1 MYGRLFSTWKRRAF
15 CSLRGVVSRAEGA
28 ARESSL
34 GAPQSGWG
42 ERCDA
47 EHRNEGKVGGL
58 HWRAPT
64 YRRLRRHFFH
74 RGRRNAPEGA
84 RARIDSEVNERRS
97 CRTRA
102 CATRPSSVS
111 ASSSASPYKSIRKL
125 KLCRFQGV
133 PIIPASSVKS
143 KRRKGM
149 TQMSGDAGLANFF
162 EAVRPAIGQCGDRTR
177 FRGDEKDPSRS
188 ERRPF
193 EMCGTGVSHAC
204 SRVGGAS
211 VVVGRRGAS
220 RRAFPRGAWERD
232 GLGRDGG
239 FFENLITNSH
249 SKSLTYLR
257 KSSG

>member
-1 MYGRLFSTWKRRAF
+1 MSNLNQRIGHGVLLPHASRVSWQCPGRIARTMRLVLFTMYGRLFSTWKRRAF

-125 KLCRFQGV
+125 KLCRFQGGSDYTCV
-133 PIIPASSVKS
+133 I
-143 KRRKGM
+143 R
-149 TQMSGDAGLANFF
+149 
-162 EAVRPAIGQCGDRTR
+162 
-177 FRGDEKDPSRS
+177 
-188 ERRPF
+188 
-193 EMCGTGVSHAC
+193 
-204 SRVGGAS
+204 
-211 VVVGRRGAS
+211 
-220 RRAFPRGAWERD
+220 
-232 GLGRDGG
+232 
-239 FFENLITNSH
+239 
-249 SKSLTYLR
+249 
-257 KSSG
+257 